1 MWVRACSCHSARLCA
16 IAFAG
21 MLVISVSPL
30 SALPPGGKTAADQP
44 ADDSGG
50 AVTEC
55 DLSVPGS
62 PYIPV
67 DSWIYPAV
75 LRLYSLG
82 FLDHVFLGMRPW
94 TRASLSHMLED
105 TGAKIEDARAGPVT
119 ERGAG
124 NYTLR

>member
-1 MWVRACSCHSARLCA
+1 
-16 IAFAG
+16 

-62 PYIPV
+62 PYISL

-82 FLDHVFLGMRPW
+82 FLDHVYLGMRPW
-94 TRASLSHMLED
+94 TRASLTHMLQD
-105 TGAKIEDARAGPVT
+105 TAANIDNAEPGPAY
-119 ERGAG
+119 E
-124 NYTLR
+124 